1 MSIVSHNA
9 LLNQYVPTFYLKDLR
24 DGQTIV
30 FDARRKAFVNA
41 TGSIGSDSLRL
52 SDLLDVSDS
61 LDNPLLLQ
69 SGQALVYNPGTSQWE
84 AGFIDYETIR
94 NKPTKRKRLSK
105 KMDEFAR
112 EIIVGAK
119 NLKELSMRQM
129 KATLRI

>member
-1 MSIVSHNA
+1 MSK
-9 LLNQYVPTFYLKDLR
+9 YK
-24 DGQTIV
+24 
-30 FDARRKAFVNA
+30 
-41 TGSIGSDSLRL
+41 
-52 SDLLDVSDS
+52 
-61 LDNPLLLQ
+61 
-69 SGQALVYNPGTSQWE
+69 
-84 AGFIDYETIR
+84 